1 MIPIFSYFSF
11 YFFSDLKMDRKLI
24 KGTEIGMANLDDAAL
39 QILSVFDR
47 DDIKSLQQDN
57 EKLREKLRHF
67 TRVDEKK
74 SDELKVQ
81 TGSTNPRSNSQ

>member
-1 MIPIFSYFSF
+1 
-11 YFFSDLKMDRKLI
+11 MDPKLI
-24 KGTEIGMANLDDAAL
+24 KGTELGVRNEIGISNLDDAAL
-39 QILSVFDR
+39 QILSAFDR

-74 SDELKVQ
+74 SNELKVK
-81 TGSTNPRSNSQ
+81 TRKLS